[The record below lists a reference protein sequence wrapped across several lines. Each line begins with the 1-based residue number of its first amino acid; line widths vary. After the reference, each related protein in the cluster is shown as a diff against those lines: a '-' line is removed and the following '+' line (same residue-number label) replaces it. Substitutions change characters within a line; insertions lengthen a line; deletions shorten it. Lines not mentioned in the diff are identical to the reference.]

1 MTLTEKLSEVEGKQT
16 DLDGH
21 FQWAVPSTLGIPE
34 DPLKLRLDFH
44 SQAVVMHVFLETE
57 TKVKT
62 VSALDIAHALS
73 RELTVSTGLLSPDT
87 LFWCNT
93 RDGEVEGIWVEP
105 GVRTLALQERAG
117 GQPTRYTIPTPG
129 LIFLCKS
136 GTPPWV
142 FAVKRRPTKPT
153 DPVYKAPFYNVFANG
168 RVCPGTHKFPVERGN
183 IPDSFFR
190 SFFSPTGDYD
200 DRSKKHP
207 STLKNLWKELGG
219 RKTYPLKDLVAH
231 GTVQDLMQADLKS
244 WG

>member
-1 MTLTEKLSEVEGKQT
+1 MTLREKVDQ
-16 DLDGH
+16 DGH
-21 FQWAVPSTLGIPE
+21 FQWAVPVNLAIPE

-44 SQAVVMHVFLETE
+44 SQAVVMHIFEESE
-57 TKVKT
+57 TKVRI
-62 VSALDIAHALS
+62 VSALDVAHTLS

-105 GVRTLALQERAG
+105 GARILALQEQALE
-117 GQPTRYTIPTPG
+117 QPTRYNIPIPG

-136 GTPPWV
+136 GSPPWV
-142 FAVKRRPTKPT
+142 YAVKRRPTKPT
-153 DPVYKAPFYNVFANG
+153 DPVYKAPFYNVFSNG
-168 RVCPGTHKFPVERGN
+168 RVCPGTHKFPIDRGK

-207 STLKNLWKELGG
+207 NTLKKLWQELDGK
-219 RKTYPLKDLVAH
+219 KTYPLKDLVAH
-231 GTVQDLMQADLKS
+231 GTVQDLMQADPRT
-244 WG
+244 WE